1 MLSLPAEESSAEPVF
16 LTNDTQKREE
26 LVLPTTGTLAYS
38 MLKTGDY
45 SGEFRQI
52 FVMNLNW
59 ETLKTNI
66 K

>member
-1 MLSLPAEESSAEPVF
+1 
-16 LTNDTQKREE
+16 
-26 LVLPTTGTLAYS
+26 